1 MANRKYIVG
10 NWKMNGM
17 RADLP
22 QIEAIASHAATVAA
36 VDVAIAC
43 PATLIAPAKSAA
55 SDFSIGAQ
63 DCHGNESGAH
73 TGCLSAEMLAEAG
86 AGFSIVGHSERRTDQ
101 GESEADVK
109 AKAEAANRAG
119 MGAIVCVGETE
130 AERDAGRAV
139 AVVAS
144 QLSGSF
150 PDGASPDWLTIA
162 YEPVWAIGTGRVPEI
177 ADVAE
182 MHGAIRE
189 RLIELMGEGGA
200 QVRILY
206 GGSMKDSNAAELLAV
221 ANVDGGLVGGASLTA
236 DAFILIIDAAAAA

>member
-22 QIEAIASHAATVAA
+22 QIEAIASHAAGIAA

-43 PATLIAPAKSAA
+43 PATLIAPAKAA
-55 SDFSIGAQ
+55 VSDFPIGAQ
-63 DCHGNESGAH
+63 DCHGNASGAH

-86 AGFSIVGHSERRTDQ
+86 AGFCIVGHSERRTDQ
-101 GESEADVK
+101 GESDTDVK
-109 AKAEAANRAG
+109 AKAAAANRAG

-139 AVVAS
+139 EVVTG

-150 PDGASPDWLTIA
+150 PEGASPDWLTIA
-162 YEPVWAIGTGRVPEI
+162 YEPVWAIGTGRVPEV

-182 MHGAIRE
+182 MHDAIRA
-189 RLIELMGEGGA
+189 RLTELMGDAGA

-206 GGSMKDSNAAELLAV
+206 GGSMKGSNAAELLAI

-236 DAFILIIDAAAAA
+236 DAFIPIIDAAAAF